1 MSNTSRLCKIKVR
14 LVLIEGEVVGGSV
27 IGEDLQDVL
36 LLTGRE
42 LVLTVMVTVVR
53 AVAVA
58 DSCR

>member
-27 IGEDLQDVL
+27 IGEDMQDVL

-42 LVLTVMVTVVR
+42 LILIVMVTVVR
-53 AVAVA
+53 IIAVA

>member
-27 IGEDLQDVL
+27 IGEDMQDVL

-42 LVLTVMVTVVR
+42 LILIVMVTVVR
-53 AVAVA
+53 IIAVA
-58 DSCR
+58 DNCR